1 MPQDILKLWPT
12 EAAFI
17 DILTNITR
25 RGIRVDLELCDKLH
39 EQSVN
44 RMDELTEQLGFKPSE
59 RTPLQEFLLNTLGL
73 PVVAWT
79 SGGASG
85 NKKPSFNK
93 SAMEEYDAMLE
104 SFRADP
110 FASEEEI
117 ERAKSARKV
126 LEFRGWQ
133 KADSACYVAYRN
145 LVSPDGRIRPSFKI
159 HGTKTG
165 RLSCEK
171 PNLQQIPRKSDKP
184 WNGSVKQ
191 CFIPQDEEWELWE
204 FDYKTLEFRLA
215 ALYANEKALIERVN
229 DGQDLHQATADLIKE
244 LTGIVIPRQDAKTT
258 NFLIL
263 YGGGIDKLKW
273 QLNCD
278 REKAELIYNSYHAAL
293 PGVKSVMR
301 MATRRAS
308 TRNHVKYWS
317 GRIKHYNTRWNM
329 GEEHKA
335 FNALC
340 QGGGAEMVKH
350 AMVKQQPLEIE
361 TARRMVLQVH
371 DSVVWEIRKDYVEE
385 TVPQICKIMSDWPQF
400 PVKFEVDAHRW
411 GEG

>member
-1 MPQDILKLWPT
+1 MGQDILKLWPT

-17 DILTNITR
+17 RILSDITR
-25 RGIRVDLELCDKLH
+25 VGIRVDLELADKLH
-39 EQSVN
+39 EQSQN
-44 RMDELTEQLGFKPSE
+44 RMSEITADLGFKPSE
-59 RTPLQEFLLNTLGL
+59 RTALQEFLLETLGL

-79 SGGASG
+79 DGGMSG
-85 NKKPSFNK
+85 NVKPSFNK
-93 SAMEEYDAMLE
+93 AAMEEYDLRLE
-104 SFRADP
+104 SYRVDP

-191 CFIPQDEEWELWE
+191 CFIPQDENWELWE

-215 ALYANEKALIERVN
+215 ALYANEKALMQRVN

-263 YGGGIDKLKW
+263 YGGGIDKLAW
-273 QLNCD
+273 QLGCD
-278 REKAELIYNSYHAAL
+278 HDKAELIYNAYHAAL
-293 PGVKSVMR
+293 PGVKYVMKQ
-301 MATRRAS
+301 ATRKAKNQ
-308 TRNHVKYWS
+308 NHVRYWS
-317 GRIKHYNTRWNM
+317 GRRKHYNTRWNI

-350 AMVKQQPLEIE
+350 AMVKQAHLLLPS
-361 TARRMVLQVH
+361 ARRMVLQVH

-385 TVPQICKIMSDWPQF
+385 TVPLISKIMSDWPQF
-400 PVKFEVDAHRW
+400 PVKFDVDAHRW